1 MIYLISYD
9 LRKPGR
15 DYASLHNA
23 IKSAPTWWHYIESTW
38 IIKTEQSIE
47 DWYNKIRTTTDGNDS
62 FIIVD
67 ITKQN
72 RQGWLPQK
80 AWEWIRE
87 NEK

>member
-15 DYASLHNA
+15 DYTSLHNA

-38 IIKTEQSIE
+38 IIKTEKSIE
-47 DWYNKIRTTTDGNDS
+47 DWYNKIRATTDSNDS